1 MSLNSTFPGEVLVY
15 KDEVGAGDDVRDA
28 SSEEVGSPRAEA
40 LMEVEEMEPE
50 EVIGPSLGRVLGVLS
65 VIVLVFYALGM
76 GYKLYKIWKGEYVE
90 EEPVFLKYK

>member
-1 MSLNSTFPGEVLVY
+1 MLVY
-15 KDEVGAGDDVRDA
+15 KDVDGAGEDVRDA

-65 VIVLVFYALGM
+65 VIVLVFYAMGM

>member
-1 MSLNSTFPGEVLVY
+1 MLVY
-15 KDEVGAGDDVRDA
+15 KDVDGAGDDVRA
-28 SSEEVGSPRAEA
+28 AYSEEVGSPRAEA

-50 EVIGPSLGRVLGVLS
+50 EVVGPSLGRVLGVLS

>member
-1 MSLNSTFPGEVLVY
+1 MLVY
-15 KDEVGAGDDVRDA
+15 KDVDGAGDDVRDA
-28 SSEEVGSPRAEA
+28 YSEEVGSPRAEA